1 MARTRLEIQELVIL
15 NTQRTDKITLIQK
28 LCDSSLKIAISKH
41 SFQDASTEVAYP
53 IIEDAT
59 SVDISAN
66 SWVNIRTLRIVNNT
80 SVEKSNRLTLKS
92 NIWFDKKYPYPGDN
106 MKGWPINATKISGSI
121 IFDRPVEADLS
132 LYIRGSVE
140 QVFASDSTECPIE
153 LLDIFVEE
161 YVTSKLLMS
170 YHEYDKAQQ
179 WMGQAISSL
188 NLAIENDTMI
198 AQESQ
203 AERGVPNVGNG
214 SIVTSGLE
222 GVSQTYV
229 KEVPNWY

>member
-15 NTQRTDKITLIQK
+15 NTQRTDKTALIQK

-41 SFQDASTEVAYP
+41 AFQDASTEVAYP
-53 IIEDAT
+53 ITEDTAT
-59 SVDISAN
+59 VDISAN
-66 SWVNIRTLRIVNNT
+66 RWVNIRTARIVNTT

-92 NIWFDKKYPYPGDN
+92 NIWFDKKYPYPLDN
-106 MKGWPINATKISGSI
+106 MKGWPVYGSKLSGAI
-121 IFDRPVEADLS
+121 IFDRPVEANLS
-132 LYIRGSVE
+132 LYLRGAVE
-140 QVFASDSTECPIE
+140 QIFASDSSECPVE

-179 WMGQAISSL
+179 WMTQAISSL
-188 NLAIENDTMI
+188 NLAISNDTMI

-203 AERGVPNVGNG
+203 AERGVPNVSSG
-214 SIVTSGLE
+214 SIVTNGLE
-222 GVSQTYV
+222 GTPQTYV
-229 KEVPNWY
+229 PEIPGWY